1 MMTKALLSPIL
12 DDDRLTRGL
21 GDPEAR
27 QLVEWLVDWAERRP
41 WSSEDTAR
49 RAVERQCRRARA
61 ISRFVHLW
69 CYQDTPGSAGQLAAS
84 EGFTWPLPV
93 RSMDPCDLMEEI
105 LRWEGE
111 IVGD

>member
-1 MMTKALLSPIL
+1 MLTKEILKPII

-27 QLVEWLVDWAERRP
+27 QLVEWLVEWTEGRR
-41 WSSEDTAR
+41 WTSAQVAR
-49 RAVERQCRRARA
+49 EAVQRQCRRARA

-69 CYQDTPGSAGQLAAS
+69 CYQDTPGSACQLAAS
-84 EGFTWPLPV
+84 EGFTWPLPA

-111 IVGD
+111 IGGD